1 MSRPRLLFAAL
12 IAWPLTVSAG
22 PSATLTTAEIRAFMD
37 QVTDASRARD
47 VGALAKLLAPDCS
60 IVLETDVNGAHQTTH
75 LTRDQY
81 VDLLEHGRAA
91 LSDLT
96 SYNYHAQTLS
106 VVLAPDAISATVTSA
121 VIETVEYGG
130 RRLVTT
136 STEETTVARVDGA
149 IRIIAVSAHT
159 TGH

>member
-1 MSRPRLLFAAL
+1 MSRSGLLLAAL
-12 IAWPLTVSAG
+12 MAWPLMVAAG
-22 PSATLTTAEIRAFMD
+22 PAPTLTTAEVRKFMD

-47 VGALAKLLAPDCS
+47 VGTLATLLAPDCS

-81 VDLLEHGRAA
+81 LDLLEHGRAA
-91 LSDLT
+91 LPDLT
-96 SYNYHAQTLS
+96 SYNYHSQTLS
-106 VVLAPDAISATVTSA
+106 LVLAPDALSATVTSA
-121 VIETVEYGG
+121 VVETVEYGG

-136 STEETTVARVDGA
+136 STEETTVARIDGA